1 MREGWRRVTLG
12 EILRLRSERTHSVDT
27 LLSVTADRGVIRQ
40 SESGRR
46 DSSSADKSLYWDVH
60 PGDVV
65 YNTMRMWQGVS
76 GVAGE
81 TGIVSPAYTVC
92 EPVGGVSSDFLRWLL
107 KEPGLVGKFFNRSQ
121 GLVSDTWNLK
131 YSEFKKIEVNLPTL
145 AEQHRIVEVL
155 DEVDAQMQAVEATE
169 KKDSVSLLAA
179 MANRLSSPE
188 HPRCSLKELLNGRP
202 RNGFSPTE
210 VDGWTGF
217 LVLGLGCLTPTGF
230 VPRQLKSVSSDVA
243 SGHSATLSDG
253 DLLVSRANTRE
264 LVGLAGTYRNV
275 GAPCLYPD
283 LMMRLTP
290 KPGVSAEFLEI
301 IFALPEV
308 RRRIQALSQGTSD
321 SMVKITGDVVW
332 NLEVPIPG
340 SEEINRLLLV
350 REAALRRLK
359 VHVHTKEKLLREKKA
374 LMDDLLNGK
383 VRVLSGN

>member
-1 MREGWRRVTLG
+1 MREGWRRVSLG

-46 DSSSADKSLYWDVH
+46 DSSSADKSLYWDVR

-76 GVAGE
+76 GVASE
-81 TGIVSPAYTVC
+81 AGIVSPAYTVC
-92 EPVGGVSSDFLRWLL
+92 EPVGAVSSEFLRWFL
-107 KEPGLVGKFFNRSQ
+107 KDPKLVGKFFNRSQ

-131 YSEFKKIEVNLPTL
+131 YSEFKKIEVDLPPL
-145 AEQHRIVEVL
+145 SEQLRIAEVL
-155 DEVDAQMQAVEATE
+155 DEVDAQIQAVGAME
-169 KKDSVSLLAA
+169 KKDAVSLSAVISS
-179 MANRLSSPE
+179 RLSDQE
-188 HPRCSLKELLNGRP
+188 HPRRKVKELLKGRP

-230 VPRQLKSVSSDVA
+230 VPRQLKPVSPDVA
-243 SGHSATLSDG
+243 SGNSATLSDG

-264 LVGLAGTYRNV
+264 LVGLAGIYRNV

-290 KPGVSAEFLEI
+290 KPGVPVEFLESV
-301 IFALPEV
+301 FALPEV

-321 SMVKITGDVVW
+321 SMVKITGDVIW
-332 NLEVPIPG
+332 NLEVPVPESGKI
-340 SEEINRLLLV
+340 SELLLV
-350 REAALRRLK
+350 KEDMRRRLK
-359 VHVHTKEKLLREKKA
+359 IHASAKVKLLRKKEA
-374 LMDDLLNGK
+374 LMGDLLSGK
-383 VRVLSGN
+383 VPITF